1 MVSITIKKGGTMKKA
16 ITLITAVVMMMIT
29 TCSLSFAQ
37 ETHAGQAVKHTGAAS
52 SHASRS
58 AAHSI
63 AASGQVVSGVIAVP
77 LMSAGVVGAASAQ
90 AGEALWDGATAPAHG
105 PLEIS
110 DETVTAGPAP
120 DKAMLPK
127 DM

>member
-1 MVSITIKKGGTMKKA
+1 MKTLFTSILA
-16 ITLITAVVMMMIT
+16 FTLMIT
-29 TCSLSFAQ
+29 TTCGLSFARD
-37 ETHAGQAVKHTGAAS
+37 THASKAVKHAGAAG

-58 AAHSI
+58 AAHSV

-77 LMSAGVVGAASAQ
+77 LMSAGAMGAASAQ
-90 AGEALWDGATAPAHG
+90 AGEALWEASAAPAHG

-110 DETVTAGPAP
+110 EETVTAGPAP
-120 DKAMLPK
+120 DQAILPR